1 MVICLK
7 PEEDDSFVSVMIRE
21 TVSVHFFRY
30 IAMKLTLLLNTRH
43 HFQGAWQGNSL
54 DHLLSAMHAFPD
66 AAFLGNFLALTIKFE
81 LFGTHYGTNLS
92 KSQYIGIFLHF
103 AEL

>member
-43 HFQGAWQGNSL
+43 QWQGNSL

-81 LFGTHYGTNLS
+81 LFGTQYGTNLS

>member
-43 HFQGAWQGNSL
+43 HFQAEMEKRADGADASVL
-54 DHLLSAMHAFPD
+54 FFLLGCA
-66 AAFLGNFLALTIKFE
+66 NFLAVYVQIR
-81 LFGTHYGTNLS
+81 
-92 KSQYIGIFLHF
+92 
-103 AEL
+103 

>member
-66 AAFLGNFLALTIKFE
+66 AAFLGNFLALIII
-81 LFGTHYGTNLS
+81 GTNYGTNLS
-92 KSQYIGIFLHF
+92 KVNILAFFTFCRIVY
-103 AEL
+103 

>member
-66 AAFLGNFLALTIKFE
+66 AAFLGNFLALTIKLLE
-81 LFGTHYGTNLS
+81 HIMEQIYQ
-92 KSQYIGIFLHF
+92 KSIYWHFSQF